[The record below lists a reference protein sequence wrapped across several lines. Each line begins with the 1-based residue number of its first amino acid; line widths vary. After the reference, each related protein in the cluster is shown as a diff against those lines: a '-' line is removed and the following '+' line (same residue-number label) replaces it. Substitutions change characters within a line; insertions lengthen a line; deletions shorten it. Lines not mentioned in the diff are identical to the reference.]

1 VGEEPLTQEQE
12 STEDLKRALAGEKA
26 RADEYWASLQRSMA
40 DFRNYKKRTDQEK
53 IDSLTWSNAEL
64 IKSLLPVVDDIERAF
79 SMVDPECQDS
89 KWLEGFRIIQR
100 NLQDILKSHGCVEID
115 CIGVPFDPNL
125 HEAVAHEPGEEGMV
139 ISQHRK
145 GYTMKNKVLRAS
157 QVTVGN
163 GQLENGPS
171 GRNE

>member
-12 STEDLKRALAGEKA
+12 STEDLKKALTGEKA
-26 RADEYWASLQRSMA
+26 RADEYLSALQRSEA
-40 DFRNYKKRTDQEK
+40 DFRNYKKRTEHEK
-53 IDSLTWSNAEL
+53 QDSLTWSNAEL
-64 IKSLLPVVDDIERAF
+64 IKSLLPVVDDMERAF
-79 SMVDPECQDS
+79 SMVDPECNDS

-163 GQLENGPS
+163 GEPVNAHPG
-171 GRNE
+171 GNK